1 MKRKLF
7 LFCIV
12 AAVLAAAFCLLPEL
26 AGVTSGQEPGDVLM
40 AAGPAF
46 AALKWPV
53 GRNNMGGFKGY
64 LIFVPADAPSAV
76 PELPAWDEA
85 ADNDELV
92 TASGTFAFP
101 AEGTIKAPLYLYST
115 DATVGYNVEAQGE
128 PDGISYRQTLTAFFP
143 GNMKEA
149 HAFAALVKNTPGYY
163 IFEDSDGQQMM
174 IGQKGMPA
182 STSVAFAG
190 GQARADRRGHTFT
203 ITADSN
209 YSAVFLETPIDVDA
223 VKNGTWTASPGVGG

>member
-12 AAVLAAAFCLLPEL
+12 AAILAAAFCLLPEL
-26 AGVTSGQEPGDVLM
+26 AGSTFGTHPDGLLL
-40 AAGPAF
+40 ATGPAF

-64 LIFVPADAPSAV
+64 LIFVPADAPSAM
-76 PELPAWDEA
+76 PEVPAWDEA
-85 ADNDELV
+85 ADNEELV
-92 TASGTFAFP
+92 TASGTFTFP
-101 AEGTIKAPLYLYST
+101 AEGTIKSPLYLYST
-115 DATVGYNVEAQGE
+115 DATVGYNAEAQGE
-128 PDGISYRQTLTAFFP
+128 ADGISYRQTLTAFFP

-209 YSAVFLETPIDVDA
+209 YSAIFLETPLDVEA
-223 VKNGTWTASPGVGG
+223 VKNGTWASAGAGG